1 MVCLCIMQICGRYM
15 LHPHN
20 EEQRKEHSS
29 ECQARHD
36 RLAAL
41 RHSQGVECCVCL
53 ERVLD
58 KPSAAERK
66 FGLLS
71 CEHPFCLGC
80 IRGWRSHH
88 ESGADT
94 DTVRLLQH
102 ICLNVIF
109 DTSQNCCLYH
119 DLHASHDLMQDLF
132 SGAAVPASAVLICHT
147 NFKTKS
153 ASLS

>member
-1 MVCLCIMQICGRYM
+1 MRGILHLQICGRYM

-20 EEQRKEHSS
+20 EEQREQHSS
-29 ECQARHD
+29 ECRARHE

-71 CEHPFCLGC
+71 CEHAFCLGC

-88 ESGADT
+88 EGGADT
-94 DTVRLLQH
+94 DTVRLLAAPLTH
-102 ICLNVIF
+102 
-109 DTSQNCCLYH
+109 
-119 DLHASHDLMQDLF
+119 
-132 SGAAVPASAVLICHT
+132 SG
-147 NFKTKS
+147 
-153 ASLS
+153 